1 MEGTRFMD
9 ECKKDPKKEA
19 LSQSCFEQL
28 PVGVAFFD
36 AAEKLETYNRAWE
49 EFWQGYVAEAEPGRD
64 LIIQPGMTLEE
75 LVPMD
80 GKSARDMK
88 NKVAEEGYARQDVL
102 IGAPDGRRLYYEV
115 IVSPVFEDGEYVGAV
130 NLVADASQRLGSLE
144 ELEEH
149 IMMHSG
155 EAERRRVVADGLGE
169 ALAMINS
176 NRPLDEALN
185 FIVDRA
191 GKVLGTEAV
200 ALHRIQLQD
209 GLIIPD
215 AQIGKVARYIADLKI
230 PLYGGAVGEA
240 ILARQSLVVP
250 DSSALMENARRA
262 MPPDQQQLVEK
273 LVSRYPS
280 ILGIP
285 VVVKDEDYGVL
296 VFYYPEA
303 REFTEED
310 VELARAFADQV
321 ALAEGNARLREI
333 VELTAIADER
343 NRLARELHDAVTQTL
358 FSASMIAEVIPALW
372 DRDEVEGR
380 KRLEELRI
388 LTRGALAEMRTLLLE
403 LRPAVLEETE
413 LDDLLRQLSE
423 AASGSTRVPVKLEFS
438 GRCELPVDTKI
449 AIYRIAQEALN
460 NISKYA
466 GASNVA
472 LTMDCTPET
481 VNLTIHDDG
490 RGFSGADG
498 ASDSFGLKIMQERA
512 ESIGAELVIDS
523 TMGEGTRIDLSWAS
537 DSGDSR
543 ERTGNG

>member
-1 MEGTRFMD
+1 MD
-9 ECKKDPKKEA
+9 ECQEDSKQKA
-19 LSQSCFEQL
+19 LSQACFEQL
-28 PVGVAFFD
+28 PVGVAFFG
-36 AAEKLETYNRAWE
+36 AAGKLETYNRVWE
-49 EFWQGYVAEAEPGRD
+49 EFWRGYVADAEPGRE
-64 LIIQPGMTLEE
+64 LSIEPGMTLED

-80 GKSARDMK
+80 GKSAHEMK
-88 NKVAEEGYARQDVL
+88 NKVAEEGFARQDVL
-102 IGAPDGRRLYYEV
+102 ITTPDGRRLYYDV

-149 IMMHSG
+149 VMIHSV
-155 EAERRRVVADGLGE
+155 EAERRRVVAEGLGE

-176 NRPLDEALN
+176 NRSLDEALN

-209 GLIIPD
+209 GLIIPV
-215 AQIGKVARYIADLKI
+215 AEIGKVARYIADLKI
-230 PLYGGAVGEA
+230 PLYGGAVGES
-240 ILARQSLVVP
+240 ILARRPLVVS
-250 DSSALMENARRA
+250 DSSALIENARRS
-262 MPPDQQQLVEK
+262 MPPDQQQLVMK
-273 LVSRYPS
+273 VVSRYPS

-303 REFTEED
+303 RKFTEGD

-321 ALAEGNARLREI
+321 ALAVGNARLREI

-372 DRDEVEGR
+372 DRDEAEGR
-380 KRLEELRI
+380 KRLDELRI

-423 AASGSTRVPVKLEFS
+423 AASGSTRVPVTLKFS
-438 GRCELPVDTKI
+438 GRCNLPVDTKI

-460 NISKYA
+460 NIAKHA

-472 LTMDCTPET
+472 LTMDCAPET
-481 VNLTIHDDG
+481 VKLTIHDDG
-490 RGFSGADG
+490 LGFSTADG
-498 ASDSFGLKIMQERA
+498 ASDNFGLKIMHERA

-523 TMGEGTRIDLSWAS
+523 RPGEGTRIDLSWAA
-537 DSGDSR
+537 DGGDSW